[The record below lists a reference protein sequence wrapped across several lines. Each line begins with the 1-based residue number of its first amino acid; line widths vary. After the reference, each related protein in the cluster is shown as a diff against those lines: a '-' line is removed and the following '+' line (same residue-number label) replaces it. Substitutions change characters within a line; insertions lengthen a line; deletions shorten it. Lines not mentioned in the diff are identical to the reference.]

1 MNAAKLATL
10 KRKLIEASDFTEIAD
25 YFIEDLGNDRAF
37 ALSGKPYHDK
47 RFLTALA
54 QATAGALGGKTGVF
68 QGTPRRIAEH
78 RLVHGAF
85 TFGEWIGMMF
95 YFEDIEQGFM
105 ALGDQEGPN
114 HFVRFTL
121 VGTPGGKPPTIH

>member
-1 MNAAKLATL
+1 MDAAKLATL
-10 KRKLIEASDFTEIAD
+10 KKKLLEATDFIEIAD
-25 YFIEDLGNDRAF
+25 CFVEDLGNDPEF
-37 ALSGKPYHDK
+37 ARSGKPYNDK

-54 QATAGALGGKTGVF
+54 QATSRALGGKTGVF

-78 RLVHGAF
+78 RMVHAAF
-85 TFGEWIGMMF
+85 TFGDWIGMMF
-95 YFEDIEQGFM
+95 YFEDVEQGFM

-121 VGTPGGKPPTIH
+121 IATPDGKPPTVH